1 MSCCEAVLKPNTRY
15 VVLPFLFTPRALG
28 IARTHKST
36 MVLYSSHKVSP
47 SKITINPSTVV
58 FVLRAYLKMY
68 GKRKES
74 KFPVDIYSM
83 NGCILVENRSTDCST
98 SFHFEMTDVK
108 GLLSSRHGGCDKWTQ
123 DNVVLR
129 KVESKDVIPPRSFQ
143 IVSWWSP
150 WSGNWKYQSAWSIK
164 FGSPKTIGSYHHPAL
179 PLSTFTFS
187 LSPIHS
193 HL

>member
-1 MSCCEAVLKPNTRY
+1 
-15 VVLPFLFTPRALG
+15 
-28 IARTHKST
+28 
-36 MVLYSSHKVSP
+36 
-47 SKITINPSTVV
+47 
-58 FVLRAYLKMY
+58 
-68 GKRKES
+68 
-74 KFPVDIYSM
+74 M

-129 KVESKDVIPPRSFQ
+129 KVESKDTIPPRSFQ

-164 FGSPKTIGSYHHPAL
+164 FGSPKSIGSYHHPAL
-179 PLSTFTFS
+179 PLSTFVCCSLLHNHFCNIVLNTRRYWWYS
-187 LSPIHS
+187 LSLSHSFIVEPIAYT
-193 HL
+193 

>member
-1 MSCCEAVLKPNTRY
+1 
-15 VVLPFLFTPRALG
+15 
-28 IARTHKST
+28 
-36 MVLYSSHKVSP
+36 
-47 SKITINPSTVV
+47 
-58 FVLRAYLKMY
+58 
-68 GKRKES
+68 
-74 KFPVDIYSM
+74 M

-164 FGSPKTIGSYHHPAL
+164 FGSPKSIGSYHHPAL
-179 PLSTFTFS
+179 PLSMPFFVVFLFFFHQRNPKHAGTGG
-187 LSPIHS
+187 IHS
-193 HL
+193 VYRIPS